1 MYGDNCK
8 MEIPNESTL
17 TKQFVTLP
25 FENKI
30 GFGEGK
36 KLLAIFDLDETL
48 IHCELKEIDSAQKK
62 IKIKMSASLEKTIG
76 LNIRPNFK
84 KSI

>member
-1 MYGDNCK
+1 MTNIQEINNNFNEYTRACMEIISK

-30 GFGEGK
+30 GF
-36 KLLAIFDLDETL
+36 
-48 IHCELKEIDSAQKK
+48 
-62 IKIKMSASLEKTIG
+62 
-76 LNIRPNFK
+76 
-84 KSI
+84 